1 MNRFLYSLIIGLSI
15 PFALLKILLKDSHD
29 PSWKVK
35 LKNQLGLVQKISG
48 KVIWIHCVSV
58 GEFNA
63 SKPLVDELLQ
73 KYPTHKIV
81 ISTTTITGS
90 LALKKHYKD
99 KVSHCFFPFDSA
111 LIMRSF
117 INNIKPQ
124 ICILMETEIWPNLIN
139 LLHRKNIPAALVNA
153 RLSEKSFHNYQKF
166 SQKLVSDSLKKL
178 TLICSQNTF
187 SSERLVKLGA
197 DKENLMTTGSLK
209 FDMNDSIDV
218 DLIKS
223 LKEMTDKRSVVVFAS
238 TRAGEEQLIIESY
251 LKYKSQFNSLL
262 LIVPRHPE
270 RFEEATNIAINAGLK
285 VKRRSQ
291 GEKCGQDI
299 EVLIGDSMGEMMEYY
314 SICDIAF
321 IGGSL
326 TENGCQNMLE
336 AASLSRPIIFGPS
349 VYNFEEI
356 SEQLLE
362 NDAAIQV
369 ANADALM
376 MTITELMPNEARRSM
391 LGVKARKVFEDN
403 QGAVKKVL
411 RAIKPYIKA

>member
-166 SQKLVSDSLKKL
+166 SQRLVSDSLKKL

-187 SSERLVKLGA
+187 SSERLIKLGA

-209 FDMNDSIDV
+209 FDMDDSIDV

-223 LKEMTDKRSVVVFAS
+223 LKGMTDKRSVVVFAS

-285 VKRRSQ
+285 VKRKSQ

-299 EVLIGDSMGEMMEYY
+299 EVLIGDSMGEMMAYY

-356 SEQLLE
+356 SKQLLE

-376 MTITELMPNEARRSM
+376 MTITELMSNEARRSM
-391 LGVKARKVFEDN
+391 LGANARKVFEDN
-403 QGAVKKVL
+403 QGAVKNVL

>member
-90 LALKKHYKD
+90 LSVKNHYKD
-99 KVSHCFFPFDSA
+99 KVSHCFFPFDSV

-124 ICILMETEIWPNLIN
+124 ICVLMETEIWPNLIN
-139 LLHRKNIPAALVNA
+139 LLHRKNIPAVLVNA

-178 TLICSQNTF
+178 NLICSQNTF
-187 SSERLVKLGA
+187 SSKRLVKLGA

-285 VKRRSQ
+285 VKRKSQ
-291 GEKCGQDI
+291 GEKCGQDT

>member
-139 LLHRKNIPAALVNA
+139 LLHRENIPAA
-153 RLSEKSFHNYQKF
+153 
-166 SQKLVSDSLKKL
+166 VSYTHL
-178 TLICSQNTF
+178 TLPT
-187 SSERLVKLGA
+187 
-197 DKENLMTTGSLK
+197 
-209 FDMNDSIDV
+209 
-218 DLIKS
+218 
-223 LKEMTDKRSVVVFAS
+223 
-238 TRAGEEQLIIESY
+238 
-251 LKYKSQFNSLL
+251 
-262 LIVPRHPE
+262 
-270 RFEEATNIAINAGLK
+270 
-285 VKRRSQ
+285 
-291 GEKCGQDI
+291 
-299 EVLIGDSMGEMMEYY
+299 
-314 SICDIAF
+314 
-321 IGGSL
+321 
-326 TENGCQNMLE
+326 
-336 AASLSRPIIFGPS
+336 
-349 VYNFEEI
+349 
-356 SEQLLE
+356 
-362 NDAAIQV
+362 
-369 ANADALM
+369 
-376 MTITELMPNEARRSM
+376 
-391 LGVKARKVFEDN
+391 KA
-403 QGAVKKVL
+403 
-411 RAIKPYIKA
+411 

>member
-1 MNRFLYSLIIGLSI
+1 
-15 PFALLKILLKDSHD
+15 
-29 PSWKVK
+29 
-35 LKNQLGLVQKISG
+35 
-48 KVIWIHCVSV
+48 
-58 GEFNA
+58 
-63 SKPLVDELLQ
+63 
-73 KYPTHKIV
+73 
-81 ISTTTITGS
+81 
-90 LALKKHYKD
+90 
-99 KVSHCFFPFDSA
+99 
-111 LIMRSF
+111 
-117 INNIKPQ
+117 
-124 ICILMETEIWPNLIN
+124 
-139 LLHRKNIPAALVNA
+139 
-153 RLSEKSFHNYQKF
+153 
-166 SQKLVSDSLKKL
+166 
-178 TLICSQNTF
+178 
-187 SSERLVKLGA
+187 
-197 DKENLMTTGSLK
+197 MTTGSLK

-291 GEKCGQDI
+291 GEKCSQDI
-299 EVLIGDSMGEMMEYY
+299 EVLIGDSMGEMMAYY

-356 SEQLLE
+356 SKQLLE
-362 NDAAIQV
+362 NDAAIQA

-376 MTITELMPNEARRSM
+376 MTITELMSNEARRSM
-391 LGVKARKVFEDN
+391 LGANAKKVFEDN
-403 QGAVKKVL
+403 QGAVKNVL
-411 RAIKPYIKA
+411 SAIKPYIKA

>member
-1 MNRFLYSLIIGLSI
+1 MNRFLYSLIIWLSI

-48 KVIWIHCVSV
+48 KIIWIHCVSV

-63 SKPLVDELLQ
+63 SKPLVDEFLD

-90 LALKKHYKD
+90 LAAKNHYKD

-124 ICILMETEIWPNLIN
+124 ICILMETEIWPNLIS
-139 LLHRKNIPAALVNA
+139 LLHRKNIPTALVNA

-187 SSERLVKLGA
+187 SSERLIKLGA

-223 LKEMTDKRSVVVFAS
+223 LKEMTDKRTVVVFAS

-285 VKRRSQ
+285 VKRKSQ

-299 EVLIGDSMGEMMEYY
+299 EVLIGDSMGEMMAYY

-356 SEQLLE
+356 SKQLLE

-376 MTITELMPNEARRSM
+376 MTITELMSNEARRSM
-391 LGVKARKVFEDN
+391 LGANARKVFEDN
-403 QGAVKKVL
+403 QGAVKNVL

>member
-124 ICILMETEIWPNLIN
+124 ICILMETEIWPNLIS

-178 TLICSQNTF
+178 NLICSQNTF

-336 AASLSRPIIFGPS
+336 AASLSKPIIFGPS

-356 SEQLLE
+356 SKQLLE

-376 MTITELMPNEARRSM
+376 MTITELMSNEARRSM
-391 LGVKARKVFEDN
+391 LGANARKVFEDN
-403 QGAVKKVL
+403 QGTVKNVL
-411 RAIKPYIKA
+411 SAIKPYIKA

>member
-124 ICILMETEIWPNLIN
+124 ICILMETEIWPNLIS

-178 TLICSQNTF
+178 NLICSQNTF
-187 SSERLVKLGA
+187 SSKRLIKLGA

-223 LKEMTDKRSVVVFAS
+223 LKEMTDNRSVVVFAS

-299 EVLIGDSMGEMMEYY
+299 EVLIGDSMGEMMAYY

-336 AASLSRPIIFGPS
+336 AASLSKPIIFGPS

-356 SEQLLE
+356 SKQLLE
-362 NDAAIQV
+362 NDAATQV
-369 ANADALM
+369 ANADELM
-376 MTITELMPNEARRSM
+376 MTITELMSNEARRSM
-391 LGVKARKVFEDN
+391 LGANARKVFEDN
-403 QGAVKKVL
+403 QGTVKNVL
-411 RAIKPYIKA
+411 SAIKPYIKA

>member
-124 ICILMETEIWPNLIN
+124 ICILMETEIWPNLIS
-139 LLHRKNIPAALVNA
+139 LLHRKNIPAVLVNA

-178 TLICSQNTF
+178 NLICSQNTF
-187 SSERLVKLGA
+187 SSERLIKLGA

-223 LKEMTDKRSVVVFAS
+223 LKEMTDNRSVVVFAS

-336 AASLSRPIIFGPS
+336 AASLSKPIIFGPS

-356 SEQLLE
+356 SKQLLE
-362 NDAAIQV
+362 NDAATQV
-369 ANADALM
+369 ANADELM
-376 MTITELMPNEARRSM
+376 MTITELMSTEARRSM
-391 LGVKARKVFEDN
+391 LGANARKVFEDN
-403 QGAVKKVL
+403 QGAVKNVL
-411 RAIKPYIKA
+411 SAIKPYIKA

>member
-99 KVSHCFFPFDSA
+99 KVSHCFFPFDTA

-124 ICILMETEIWPNLIN
+124 ICILMETEIWPNLIS

-187 SSERLVKLGA
+187 SSERLIKLGA

-223 LKEMTDKRSVVVFAS
+223 LKEMTDNRSVVVFAS
-238 TRAGEEQLIIESY
+238 TRAREEQLIIGSY
-251 LKYKSQFNSLL
+251 LKFKSQFNSLL

-285 VKRRSQ
+285 VKRKSQ

-299 EVLIGDSMGEMMEYY
+299 EVLIGDSMGEMMAYY

-336 AASLSRPIIFGPS
+336 AASLSRPTIFGPS

-356 SEQLLE
+356 SKQLLE

-369 ANADALM
+369 ANADELM
-376 MTITELMPNEARRSM
+376 MTITELMSNEARRSM
-391 LGVKARKVFEDN
+391 LGANARKVFEDN
-403 QGAVKKVL
+403 QGAVKNVL
-411 RAIKPYIKA
+411 SAIKPYIKA